1 MRLLST
7 INYIRFRILYI
18 SSKYRWLERN
28 LSGKDKETT
37 YEHLIGMVSN
47 ELRNYCYKYGK
58 ELYTGEGALIDL
70 GSWLGSSVIPLASGL
85 NENPLANNAK
95 IHAYD
100 AFVWYD
106 NMTYSAKNTSIKNKY
121 KTGDDFLPE
130 FEAQTYTYRDYIITY
145 KGDLR
150 NVEWKG
156 GAIEYLLIDAMKD
169 WDVTLRI
176 LNTFYT
182 KLIPG
187 KSIIIHEDFC
197 HHYTSWIHIIHYR
210 LSDYFI
216 PTKALKNSSEM
227 VFLNTKPIPNL
238 EHFFPELFEK
248 ISEEEIEAA
257 FNYSLSLVGKINKPA
272 ILAAKAMAYRHIGN
286 YTKAKEILAK
296 IPFVFKHLNREVFDA
311 CMQIHHESKG

>member
-7 INYIRFRILYI
+7 INFIRFKILYI

-28 LSGKDKETT
+28 LSGKDRETT

-58 ELYTGEGALIDL
+58 EIYTGEGALIDL

-85 NENPLANNAK
+85 KENPLANNAK

-106 NMTYSAKNTSIKNKY
+106 NMTYSAKDTSIKNKY

-130 FEAQTYTYRDYIITY
+130 FEAQTHPYRDYIITH

-150 NVEWKG
+150 NVEWNG
-156 GAIEYLLIDAMKD
+156 EAIEYLFIDAMKD
-169 WDVTLRI
+169 WDVTLQI

-210 LSDYFI
+210 LSDYFT
-216 PTKALKNSSEM
+216 PTNALKNSSEM
-227 VFLNTKPIPNL
+227 MFLNTKPLPNL
-238 EHFFPELFEK
+238 EHFFPEQFEK
-248 ISEEEIEAA
+248 ISQEEIEAA
-257 FNYSLSLVGKINKPA
+257 FNYSLSLVDKSNKPA
-272 ILAAKAMAYRHIGN
+272 ILAAKAMAYRHIEN
-286 YTKAKEILAK
+286 YTKAKETLAQ
-296 IPFVFKHLNREVFDA
+296 IPFIYKHLNREVFDA
-311 CMQIHHESKG
+311 RMQIHRESKD